1 MLDHQPINTLLTEQD
16 EQTAFNDAE
25 EARQRASNRER
36 HYRSEVNS
44 GNELFAALM
53 QRAKK
58 LYQRL
63 DEQQLNRGQMFNSL
77 ADNIIVHQT
86 NQHRNNQYD
95 TNYYAGKV
103 KEIETPEQIQE
114 LFNNKEA
121 DKYKIVIDMETQE
134 VFS

>member
-1 MLDHQPINTLLTEQD
+1 
-16 EQTAFNDAE
+16 
-25 EARQRASNRER
+25 
-36 HYRSEVNS
+36 
-44 GNELFAALM
+44 M

-121 DKYKIVIDMETQE
+121 DKYKIMIDMETQE

>member
-25 EARQRASNRER
+25 EVRQRASTRER

-121 DKYKIVIDMETQE
+121 DKYKIVVDMESQE